1 MVKTAVVYPCK
12 FTKLNR
18 FGQVLIDHNIGYFIQ
33 KLQNDLCLFLRYVY
47 TVFFQ
52 KLHCFIRWYLVYLT
66 VAHPIPP
73 VLTVKARQR
82 AFTVFVDSLFYW
94 LSVFRKIYPASLVA
108 FKRWHIPDIAIF
120 AQFSYTLV
128 ISSRC

>member
-18 FGQVLIDHNIGYFIQ
+18 FGQELIDHNIGYFIQ
-33 KLQNDLCLFLRYVY
+33 KLQNDLCLFFRYFN

-66 VAHPIPP
+66 VTHFSPP
-73 VLTVKARQR
+73 VMTVKARSR
-82 AFTVFVDSLFYW
+82 AFTMFVESLFYW
-94 LSVFRKIYPASLVA
+94 LSVSGK
-108 FKRWHIPDIAIF
+108 
-120 AQFSYTLV
+120 
-128 ISSRC
+128 